1 MLSKVF
7 WASGSFYFC
16 SHKVLSIKKRKM
28 LLNFRVVVLA
38 VLAWQG
44 AAKDLL
50 QKGALNAD
58 DECAEG
64 ESCGLNALQLRG
76 ASVGVPIV
84 GDVIDELEDP
94 DDEIEEADEED
105 EDEEKPASAT
115 VTQPQATPEAEQSE
129 EDKDDEKEEDEEE
142 EQEQEQEEQEDPVT
156 TTTNAGEPH
165 PEDAVCAKPDQ
176 QCGGQWYYGPA
187 CCTHGHICYEVNQYY
202 SQCVTHE
209 KAEEM
214 ARLENMTTTTT
225 TTTNADPQHCR
236 VGYEQC
242 GGYDKATGTNYS
254 GTTCCHAGFYCKE
267 TDDYFSQCAPVDR
280 NSSFM
285 PYKPTEKLEEPSKAP
300 LFTFYVY
307 RAAREDDD
315 YVENINVGDL
325 AGTLWYLHN
334 EVVWVKPRKF
344 GISRIIRYKISTR
357 ATQPLYDLGM
367 NFGVR
372 YSYDAAQCTGPWS
385 CDLNYEKFGY
395 FVGCN
400 NLGMFPFPL
409 YDTHYPDAVWYAL
422 PGDCSSKDYEDKDP
436 KCIAE
441 QPGGR
446 CEGEPTG
453 QGNCTYSIE
462 IMGSVTIDEIE
473 GISNY
478 HEFIHTGDQ
487 VEYNKTLDKG
497 VGMTFWDHIND
508 TAKNAERVEKVRK
521 IFETKFPDQ
530 ATDEEMKPP
539 ACDFDFEVFYNTTT
553 TTTTATTTISTT
565 TISTTTISTTTTT
578 AAATTTAATAS
589 STTAASTTE
598 ASTTVAAATTASST
612 VSETT
617 SAATEVATAAPSTAT
632 TTAAES
638 TTATANASES
648 ESSVEATTSSG
659 PELSNVSTTLTS
671 TPKGCKDAVMG
682 SHCYSSVIWAMEHGL
697 KLHPT
702 WYPGLT
708 SKSTFAEF
716 QERVHHVTPDVC
728 PVPCTAKAG
737 CHDPVEGESCYSAV
751 KWAMKSGIKKH
762 PHWYPGLTKE
772 SSFKDFQAAVHK
784 KLPKKC
790 MMPCSP

>member
-1 MLSKVF
+1 M
-7 WASGSFYFC
+7 
-16 SHKVLSIKKRKM
+16 
-28 LLNFRVVVLA
+28 
-38 VLAWQG
+38 
-44 AAKDLL
+44 
-50 QKGALNAD
+50 
-58 DECAEG
+58 
-64 ESCGLNALQLRG
+64 
-76 ASVGVPIV
+76 
-84 GDVIDELEDP
+84 
-94 DDEIEEADEED
+94 
-105 EDEEKPASAT
+105 
-115 VTQPQATPEAEQSE
+115 
-129 EDKDDEKEEDEEE
+129 
-142 EQEQEQEEQEDPVT
+142 T
-156 TTTNAGEPH
+156 TTTIAGEPH

-202 SQCVTHE
+202 SQCVTHA

-242 GGYDKATGTNYS
+242 GGYDKATGANYS
-254 GTTCCHAGFYCKE
+254 GTTCCHAGFYCKK
-267 TDDYFSQCAPVDR
+267 TDEYFSQCAPVDR

-334 EVVWVKPRKF
+334 EVVWVRPRKF

-478 HEFIHTGDQ
+478 HDFIHTGDQ

-497 VGMTFWDHIND
+497 VGMTFWDGIND
-508 TAKNAERVEKVRK
+508 TAKNTERVEKVRK

-553 TTTTATTTISTT
+553 TTTTTTTTIST
-565 TISTTTISTTTTT
+565 STTSTTSTTGTTTTT
-578 AAATTTAATAS
+578 AAATTTAATESAA
-589 STTAASTTE
+589 TTAASTTE

-617 SAATEVATAAPSTAT
+617 SATEVATAAPSTAT

-638 TTATANASES
+638 TTAETATANASES
-648 ESSVEATTSSG
+648 ESSVEATTSS

-708 SKSTFAEF
+708 SESTFAEF

-762 PHWYPGLTKE
+762 PHWYPGLTTE
-772 SSFKDFQAAVHK
+772 SSFKEFQVAVHK